1 MEDIII
7 IAIAAA
13 IIAAAAFYVIRAKKR
28 GAHCIG
34 CPNSKQCGGSCCGDK
49 KKSEQK

>member
-1 MEDIII
+1 MENIIII

-13 IIAAAAFYVIRAKKR
+13 IIAAAIIYIIRAKKG

-34 CPNSKQCGGSCCGDK
+34 CPHSKQCGGNCCSNK
-49 KKSEQK
+49 KKSD